1 MSYSQ
6 PWGEPLLWSPTASP
20 WPHWGDAHWIGG
32 WMEVGNWESFWAQ
45 KTAQQCEIQ
54 RVMSSVLWG
63 QFFLMSW
70 PKIRRRGGCPWGCV
84 GRLRPWWRDGSCRGD
99 QKHPVWRSRWSP
111 LSQCMAHLCY
121 CMSWSALIS
130 DSMYL
135 TFFFSFRIKVLE
147 ALCKNL
153 EGKKAVWIQILLYND
168 VLSTEL

>member
-1 MSYSQ
+1 M
-6 PWGEPLLWSPTASP
+6 ASLGRCTLNR
-20 WPHWGDAHWIGG
+20 WL
-32 WMEVGNWESFWAQ
+32 N
-45 KTAQQCEIQ
+45 
-54 RVMSSVLWG
+54 
-63 QFFLMSW
+63 
-70 PKIRRRGGCPWGCV
+70 RGGKLGELLGSKDCPAAWNPEGYEKCPLGSILLNVLAQNQEKGWLLLGCV

-99 QKHPVWRSRWSP
+99 QKRPVWRSRWSP
-111 LSQCMAHLCY
+111 LSHCMAHLCY

-135 TFFFSFRIKVLE
+135 TFFFPFRKKVLE